1 MAKETYYAYT
11 DGSCLKNPDGPGG
24 WACIVF
30 DKFGTPIKCSGF
42 APSTTNQRMELIAV
56 IQAIKL
62 VPSGY
67 PVVIYSDSAY
77 VCNSISK
84 GWLTSWIANG
94 WKTSTKSQV
103 ANKDLWM
110 VMVNLLEDHDVTMK
124 WVRGHASNIFNNE
137 CDSMARDISTFAKD
151 VADKFNEYVKEMG

>member
-1 MAKETYYAYT
+1 MPKDMYYAYT

-30 DKFGTPIKCSGF
+30 DTLGAPIKCSGF
-42 APSTTNQRMELIAV
+42 VKSTTNQRMELQAV

-62 VPSGY
+62 VPSGD

-84 GWLTSWIANG
+84 GWLFSWVSNG
-94 WKTSTKSQV
+94 WKTSTKSDV
-103 ANKDLWM
+103 ANKDLWII
-110 VMVNLLEDHDVTMK
+110 LLDLLQDHEITMK
-124 WVRGHASNIFNNE
+124 WVKGHASNIFNNE
-137 CDSMARDISTFAKD
+137 CDSMARDISAFAEN
-151 VADKFNEYVKEMG
+151 VHHKFNEYIKEMR